1 MVENKKLLTMNIP
14 GTPHLRVY
22 FEGGGEVPKDLS
34 GAYTSQAQADKAILK
49 YLSNRDKKTQDAPDA
64 D

>member
-1 MVENKKLLTMNIP
+1 MNIP

-22 FEGGGEVPKDLS
+22 FEGGGEVPQDLS
-34 GAYTSQAQADKAILK
+34 GTYTSQAQANKAILK
-49 YLSNRDKKTQDAPDA
+49 YLSNRGKKTQDAPDA